1 MSLSKQEFYIVD
13 VFAEKKYAGNP
24 LAVIICPEPLSAPDM
39 QSIAREMNYSETTF
53 LQPEPDADGGY
64 RVRIFTPNSEL
75 PFAGHPCLGTAWI
88 IRHLYSPDAQE
99 ITLKVPA
106 GNIPVTFGSDGVLW
120 MEQLQPSF
128 GSRVTASAAA
138 AVIGLETEEIDERYP
153 ARVVSTGIP
162 FLLIPVKTLASVR
175 STVYRAEAAAALPA
189 EAAVPVMPFCP
200 ETYDNANGI
209 NARVF
214 VDELGVPEDPA
225 TGSANGCLAAYLARY
240 RYFGGPS
247 VETAVEQGY
256 EIGRPSRLYLR
267 ASEMDGRF
275 AIHVGGRVFFTAQGQ
290 LV

>member
-1 MSLSKQEFYIVD
+1 MSLSKHPFYIVD
-13 VFAEKKYAGNP
+13 VFAESKYAGNP
-24 LAVIICPEPLSAPDM
+24 LAVVICPEPLPVPDM

-53 LQPEPDADGGY
+53 LRPEPDADGNY
-64 RVRIFTPNSEL
+64 EVRIFTPNSEL

-88 IRHLYSPDAQE
+88 VRHLYRHDAQE

-128 GSRVTASAAA
+128 GSRVSASAAA
-138 AVIGLETEEIDERYP
+138 AVIGLKTEEIDERYP
-153 ARVVSTGIP
+153 AQAVSTGIP

-175 STVYRAEAAAALPA
+175 SAVYRAAEAAALPA

-225 TGSANGCLAAYLARY
+225 TGSAGGCLAAYLARY

-247 VETAVEQGY
+247 FETAVEQGH
-256 EIGRPSRLYLR
+256 EIGRPSLLYLR
-267 ASEMDGRF
+267 GSENDGRF